1 MKRTTLYLFLFFC
14 LIHVSTYGQSGIIT
28 TICGNGIGTG
38 TPFGSFSGD
47 GGPATA
53 AGLDY
58 PRDIAL
64 DSKGNIYFADY
75 DNVRIRKIDR
85 SGIITT
91 YAGNGV
97 KGYSGDGGPATTA
110 SFYYPSGIAIDRYD
124 NLYISD
130 GANDVVRKV
139 SNAGIIST
147 FAGKGKCI
155 STSCFSG
162 DGGPATAAAF
172 DHISDVAVDTF
183 GNVFVVD
190 GSNHCIRKVDR
201 YGIIST
207 YAGNHMGGSST
218 PGATGDGGPAT
229 AAEINSPY
237 HLTTDLTGNLYV
249 TSNCACIRKV
259 NTLGT
264 ISTIAGT
271 IDVSGFAGDG
281 GPATVALLWG
291 GGDITT
297 DVAGNIYFFEDG
309 SNPRIREINTSGI
322 ISTVVGNGTRGFSG
336 DGGPAT
342 AAEIWGGGIA
352 ADCGGNIY
360 IGDGNNQRVRV
371 SATNNSPYFIYG
383 ASHHIAVCNTGI
395 ATGID
400 SILLAADPDTLTT
413 ISWRIG
419 AAPLHG
425 TLLASYSAITNRDT
439 LTPMGITYTP
449 ATGFS
454 GTDTFTVSVA
464 YCGALSAAITIYA
477 DVSLPPVAGSI
488 TGPAAACAGWPNNY
502 HNTATGGTWSSTNT
516 ASLITSA
523 GVYYPYTIGT
533 DTILYTVT
541 NFCGSSTAKL
551 PVEIIFCPDGVPSVP
566 GGYSNL
572 TISPNPT
579 RDRFNAR
586 LASLST
592 EPCRLVLT
600 DITGRKIKEISTF
613 TNQDTEVSV
622 DAPPGIY
629 IITAYTATGVYTGKL
644 LRDR

>member
-1 MKRTTLYLFLFFC
+1 MNYRHSILF
-14 LIHVSTYGQSGIIT
+14 IVVSILLPSLLHAQIIT
-28 TICGNGIGTG
+28 TICGNGVGSG
-38 TPFGSFSGD
+38 TPIGSYSGD

-58 PRDIAL
+58 PRDIAQ

-85 SGIITT
+85 SGVITT

-97 KGYSGDGGPATTA
+97 KGYSGDGGPATAA
-110 SFYYPSGIAIDRYD
+110 SFYYASGIAIDRHD
-124 NLYISD
+124 NLYIAD
-130 GANDVVRKV
+130 ERNDVVRKV
-139 SNAGIIST
+139 SSAGIIST
-147 FAGKGKCI
+147 FAGKGKCP
-155 STSCFSG
+155 SLSCFSG
-162 DGGPATAAAF
+162 DGGPATAAEF
-172 DHISDVAVDTF
+172 NMVYDVAVDTF
-183 GNVFVVD
+183 ENVFIVD
-190 GSNHCIRKVDR
+190 RVNQCIRKVDK

-207 YAGNHMGGSST
+207 YAGNHTGGSST

-229 AAEINSPY
+229 AAIVNAPF
-237 HLTTDLTGNLYV
+237 HIVTDITGNLFL
-249 TSNCACIRKV
+249 TSGCACIRKV
-259 NTLGT
+259 NTSGT

-271 IDVSGFAGDG
+271 IDVWGFAGDG
-281 GPATVALLWG
+281 GPATAAMLSG
-291 GGDITT
+291 GYDIAT
-297 DVAGNIYFFEDG
+297 DIAGNVYFGDG
-309 SNPRIREINTSGI
+309 SNYRYREISTAGLI
-322 ISTVVGNGTRGFSG
+322 FTVVGNGIQGFSG

-342 AAEIWGGGIA
+342 AAEIWGSGIA

-360 IGDGNNQRVRV
+360 VTDGNNHRVRV
-371 SATNNSPYFIYG
+371 STANNSPYFIFG

-400 SILLAADPDTLTT
+400 SILLAADPDTLTS

-439 LTPMGITYTP
+439 LTPIGITYTP

-454 GTDTFTVSVA
+454 GTDTFTVSVT
-464 YCGALSAAITIYA
+464 YCGALSSTITIYA

-523 GVYYPYTIGT
+523 GVYYPYTIGA

-541 NFCGSSTAKL
+541 NFCGSSIAKL
-551 PVEIIFCPDGVPSVP
+551 PVEIIFCPDGVPAI
-566 GGYSNL
+566 GSNQAPL
-572 TISPNPT
+572 IISPNPAT
-579 RDRFNAR
+579 NQ
-586 LASLST
+586 LSVSGIQLLNISISDMAGRELIHHPCKNNPT
-592 EPCRLVLT
+592 ET
-600 DITGRKIKEISTF
+600 IDISTLPAGMYLVKVNGSSAGKF
-613 TNQDTEVSV
+613 VKTSGTE
-622 DAPPGIY
+622 
-629 IITAYTATGVYTGKL
+629 
-644 LRDR
+644 